1 MCLET
6 LDQQI
11 CSKKVIPSKA
21 PDEDGGNKNDRDQS
35 INFVARACKI
45 PPQNVSD
52 VPLATIVPD
61 FGPQAYCFGENGSVN
76 GRGAA
81 LDAHDS
87 LRNTTGY
94 RQISPEPSRKTPYQ
108 SSQNIVKSME
118 KAEAE
123 EKVAYKSL
131 KQHRDSYEKQLQ
143 EYIKLNPE
151 MAFQVY
157 EERFSP
163 EFFLRGHL
171 AAKRHS
177 EAEKAAKECRRE
189 AHEAGLP
196 HVNEENQRSGFH
208 TGIGEGLGYHDES
221 EMGVE
226 LSKHKRIDEWLGA
239 PEKTCKLDPKEREYA
254 FSGGH
259 VELWESV
266 SLHERN
272 LDVRR
277 KIERYGAGNGRVGGG
292 AIPTFKAISRG
303 HSEPPLG

>member
-1 MCLET
+1 MPDTPGANKEPHSNSTPDHTLNNHAPEDVRLSLEH
-6 LDQQI
+6 LREQCKNMNMNDL
-11 CSKKVIPSKA
+11 SKV
-21 PDEDGGNKNDRDQS
+21 R
-35 INFVARACKI
+35 
-45 PPQNVSD
+45 
-52 VPLATIVPD
+52 
-61 FGPQAYCFGENGSVN
+61 
-76 GRGAA
+76 
-81 LDAHDS
+81 S
-87 LRNTTGY
+87 LRKAAFKIKIADQLTIPDVGKM
-94 RQISPEPSRKTPYQ
+94 I
-108 SSQNIVKSME
+108 KSME

-123 EKVAYKSL
+123 EKDAYKSL
-131 KQHRDSYEKQLQ
+131 KQHRDSYDKQLQ
-143 EYIKLNPE
+143 EYIKLNPD

-208 TGIGEGLGYHDES
+208 KGIGKGLGYHDES

-259 VELWESV
+259 ISF
-266 SLHERN
+266 
-272 LDVRR
+272 
-277 KIERYGAGNGRVGGG
+277 GRVLVC
-292 AIPTFKAISRG
+292 TRG
-303 HSEPPLG
+303 ILT